1 MSQMIAMVG
10 TVFLFLFWPSF
21 NGVLAVG
28 IAQERAVINTL
39 ISITA
44 STLTACY
51 VSRCYR
57 GGKIDMEVMLNSTL
71 AGGVVMG
78 AACDFIYN
86 PGYAMIC
93 GSVVGI
99 VSAIGFL

>member
-10 TVFLFLFWPSF
+10 TVFLFLYWPSF
-21 NGVLAVG
+21 NAVLASG
-28 IAQERAVINTL
+28 LAQERSVVNTL

-44 STLTACY
+44 STLVACY
-51 VSRCYR
+51 ISRCYR
-57 GGKIDMEVMLNSTL
+57 GGKVDMEVMLNSTL
-71 AGGVVMG
+71 AGGVIMG

-93 GSVVGI
+93 GSVAGG